1 LSHDPI
7 FNPACLDAIKDSHR
21 LQKQDFT
28 QQ

>member
-1 LSHDPI
+1 LSHSPI
-7 FNPACLDAIKDSHR
+7 FNPACLDAIEDSHQ